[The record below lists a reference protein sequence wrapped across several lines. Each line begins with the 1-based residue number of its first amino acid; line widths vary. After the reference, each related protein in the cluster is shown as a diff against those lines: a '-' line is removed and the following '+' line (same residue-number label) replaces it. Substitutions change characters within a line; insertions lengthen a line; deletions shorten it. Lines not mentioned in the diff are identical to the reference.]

1 MKLFEPGKI
10 GNLTIKNRIAM
21 APMLNLLPEPVEDG
35 RASKREIDFFAER
48 AKGGTGQIIT
58 TVMRPNHK
66 FEDSIGENVVNSR
79 TCIRWLNDLA
89 EACHDYGAKVCI
101 QLGPGIS
108 RQQPPFPGARMVAPS
123 PLPNFWD
130 PGYTCRE
137 LTIEEIEEMV
147 RDFEYSCSIIAA
159 SDIDAIEIHAHQGY
173 LIDLFV
179 TSLFNKRT
187 DKYGGSL
194 ENRLRFPMELIA
206 VARKGAGEGFPIT
219 YRYGLTQYLEGGR
232 TIEEG
237 LEIAKLVEAA
247 GVDGLHIDCG
257 CYETNNWAQP
267 PTTQPPGLNLYLA
280 EMVKKV
286 VKVPVLTV
294 GKLQYP
300 DLAEEALQK
309 GMCDFI
315 SLGRPLLADPEWANK
330 VREGRPEDI
339 VPCLGCHDGCLR
351 RVLSGKTIS
360 CAVNPACGREKDLT
374 ITPTEKKKKVVVVGG
389 GPGGMEAARIAKL
402 RGHDVTLI
410 EKDSVLG
417 GNLILAAIPKFKLD
431 YKLFLEYLV
440 TKIRKIG
447 VMVKLG
453 DQATPDKIK
462 EMNPDVVVIATGA
475 SLITPD
481 YPGIQDGLKT
491 DRVITAVDALLGK
504 KKLGNTI
511 VIVGGGSV
519 GCEIALWLAR
529 QGKNVIVIA
538 RHEAMRDLYWINA
551 KDIRE
556 KLGETG
562 TAKILTFT
570 SITEIN
576 KDGVVVIDEQGNKN
590 TLTADTVVLAVGFK
604 PNTKLIEELSS
615 EMPFEVHA
623 IGDCVE
629 PRRVFDTMKEA
640 FRIGRII

>member
-35 RASKREIDFFAER
+35 RASKREIDFFVER

-66 FEDSIGENVVNSR
+66 FEDSIGENVVDSR

-101 QLGPGIS
+101 QLGPGIA
-108 RQQPPFPGARMVAPS
+108 RQQPTFPGARMIAPS

-130 PGYTCRE
+130 PSYTCHE
-137 LTIEEIEEMV
+137 LTIEEIEEIV
-147 RDFEYSCSIIAA
+147 RDFEFSSSIIAA

-206 VARKGAGEGFPIT
+206 AARRGAGEGFPIT
-219 YRYGLTQYLEGGR
+219 YRYGLTHYLKGGR

-267 PTTQPPGLNLYLA
+267 PTTQSPGLNLYLA
-280 EMVKKV
+280 EMVKKI

-315 SLGRPLLADPEWANK
+315 SLGRPLLADPAWANK
-330 VREGRPEDI
+330 VREGRTEDI
-339 VPCLGCHDGCLR
+339 VACLGCHEGCLG

-360 CAVNPACGREKDLT
+360 CAVNPACSREKDLT
-374 ITPTEKKKKVVVVGG
+374 ITPAEKKKNVVVVGG
-389 GPGGMEAARIAKL
+389 GPGGMEAARVAKL

-410 EKDSVLG
+410 EKNSALG
-417 GNLILAAIPKFKLD
+417 GNLIPAAIPDFKLD

-440 TKIRKIG
+440 TQIRKIG
-447 VMVKLG
+447 VTVKL
-453 DQATPDKIK
+453 DDEATPDKIK

-491 DRVITAVDALLGK
+491 DRVITAMDALLGK

-519 GCEIALWLAR
+519 GCETALWLAK
-529 QGKNVIVIA
+529 QGKNVTVIA
-538 RHEAMRDLYWINA
+538 RHEAMRDMYWINS
-551 KDIRE
+551 KDIKE
-556 KLGETG
+556 KLDETG
-562 TAKILTFT
+562 MAKILTFT
-570 SITEIN
+570 SIIEIN

-590 TLTADTVVLAVGFK
+590 TLTADTVVLAVSLK
-604 PNTKLIEELSS
+604 PNTKLTKELSG
-615 EMPFEVHA
+615 EMSFEVYA

-629 PRRVFDTMKEA
+629 SRRVFHTIKEA